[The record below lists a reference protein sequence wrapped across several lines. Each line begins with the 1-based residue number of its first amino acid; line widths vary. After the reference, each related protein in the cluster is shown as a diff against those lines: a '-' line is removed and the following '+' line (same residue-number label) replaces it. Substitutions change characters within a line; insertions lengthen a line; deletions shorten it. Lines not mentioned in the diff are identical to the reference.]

1 MFWLTNF
8 EYILKSI
15 IILIEIS
22 NKSFTIWIIYVYFC
36 RIIIFISFHNFK
48 VRIFVSWTRIP
59 AHTVSDLSNLYFVVP
74 VIFLFF

>member
-22 NKSFTIWIIYVYFC
+22 NKSFTIWIIYV
-36 RIIIFISFHNFK
+36 ILL
-48 VRIFVSWTRIP
+48 
-59 AHTVSDLSNLYFVVP
+59 SDYYIYLVP
-74 VIFLFF
+74 LFQSQNIRFMD